1 MRRSSVNGSNHTRCA
16 TPEPFSEPF
25 TLHQRILRPLCS
37 TVATVVLIMSP
48 VCAPAMSAS
57 STYSQSQELE
67 AALQQ
72 MIQSRLETGQGPLPE
87 LRAQKS
93 VRKVGP
99 EVQSALAMQQ
109 VEQTQDMAVLQ
120 AQLDGLKSTLNQQK
134 AAAQKMVQSLQL
146 AEKAHQQAQQAQEQA
161 QQAQQ
166 QAEQVQQ
173 AVIQVQQEQQAK
185 PAVQATAPAPPD
197 QKTNKEFSAGFFSAR
212 NGLGVL
218 FAICWFAFLYL
229 QNKQKVQ
236 TEEQLAAERNPEQ
249 SAVETA
255 QQVLDEEQE
264 TAGLA
269 KVASPRTASHSRQL
283 SRFNPD
289 ARQRPH
295 SSGG

>member
-1 MRRSSVNGSNHTRCA
+1 
-16 TPEPFSEPF
+16 
-25 TLHQRILRPLCS
+25 
-37 TVATVVLIMSP
+37 MSP

-134 AAAQKMVQSLQL
+134 AAAQKMVQ
-146 AEKAHQQAQQAQEQA
+146 
-161 QQAQQ
+161 
-166 QAEQVQQ
+166 
-173 AVIQVQQEQQAK
+173 
-185 PAVQATAPAPPD
+185 
-197 QKTNKEFSAGFFSAR
+197 

-255 QQVLDEEQE
+255 QQVLDEEQGKE
-264 TAGLA
+264 
-269 KVASPRTASHSRQL
+269 KVESTQASR
-283 SRFNPD
+283 
-289 ARQRPH
+289 
-295 SSGG
+295 